1 MTPWMNEGFFAD
13 VAVLVEGEE
22 DRAAILGVATA
33 MEYDLESIGIS
44 VIPCMGKNNLDKP
57 TAIFSKLQIIVYVI
71 WDSDYE
77 GKNAKPEDNH
87 RLLRLF
93 DQPIEDWP
101 ENVTEQF
108 ACFKRTLSDT
118 LRTEIGD
125 QLYDDTLEVC
135 CKRLCLTRKKDAVK
149 LLSSTSL
156 NKRYM

>member
-1 MTPWMNEGFFAD
+1 
-13 VAVLVEGEE
+13 
-22 DRAAILGVATA
+22 
-33 MEYDLESIGIS
+33 
-44 VIPCMGKNNLDKP
+44 MGKNNLDKT
-57 TAIFSKLQIIVYVI
+57 TAIFSKLQILVYVI

-125 QLYDDTLEVC
+125 QLYEDTLAAC
-135 CKRLCLTRKKDAVK
+135 CERLCLTRKKDAVK
-149 LLSSTSL
+149 NPQIIQEIIKEAQKQGISSKTLKNIISKIVAL
-156 NKRYM
+156 RGSEALVEGE